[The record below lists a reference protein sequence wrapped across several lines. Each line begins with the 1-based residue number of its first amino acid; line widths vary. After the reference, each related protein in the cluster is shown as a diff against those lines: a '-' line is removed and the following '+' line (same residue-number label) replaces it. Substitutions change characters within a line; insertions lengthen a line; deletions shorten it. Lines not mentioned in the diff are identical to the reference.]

1 MDGAGIAAEEVAGE
15 GTEVAQ
21 WQGWFGKFSLGY
33 FRAFRA
39 LRSSLLRFSEVFHP
53 NQS

>member
-1 MDGAGIAAEEVAGE
+1 MNGAGIAAEEVAGE

-39 LRSSLLRFSEVFHP
+39 LRSSLLRLL
-53 NQS
+53 